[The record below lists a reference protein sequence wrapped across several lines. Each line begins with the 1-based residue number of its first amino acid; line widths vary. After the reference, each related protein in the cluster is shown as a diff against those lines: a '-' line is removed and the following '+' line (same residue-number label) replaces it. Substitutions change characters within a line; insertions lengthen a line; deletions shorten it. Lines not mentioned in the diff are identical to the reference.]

1 MDSHMFKLP
10 DGKYA
15 DGSWELCIYVTD
27 LQTERMLRVRG
38 DVHIGGLMLQLV
50 EDMDVAIDW
59 SDHAL
64 WWPDKN
70 TWLLRTRL
78 TLDQFGVQAD
88 AKLHFTPMHKTLRV
102 QLPDLQQIDMRV
114 DFSVMVFNAVIKVC
128 KELGIRHPEELS
140 LLRSRA
146 DRAFKRNS
154 NKTGSLRKKK
164 KEKSDRE
171 SVASNN
177 SVEGG
182 SQGSVDGIAP
192 HSPLRS
198 SSPAV
203 HHKGHG
209 TPILAGSHQT
219 WSPGSYSQY
228 PLPPSSQG
236 FIYHPSTLNEQ
247 AVFYQTTPR
256 NKGTS
261 SYHAGTNGSTGTPAN
276 TLSLSSSFGESLSM
290 NTSLAMS
297 PLAPSGEAL
306 EAIFRPKS
314 LREKAIINGGWLDSS
329 RSLMEQGIREND
341 VILLRFKYFA
351 FYDLDPS
358 IDQIRIN
365 QIYEQAKWMILAEE
379 IECTEEEMMMFA
391 ALQLQVNLQSQVPQ
405 ADVSMDGFG
414 TLGGTGGGVRS
425 SLGGGGGG
433 DDIDAAL
440 TDLQVTLEGTSIA
453 GAQGDITNVPELAD
467 YLRFM
472 KPKKLTLKGFKKY
485 WFVFK
490 DTHISYYKHHDDT
503 NGPPT
508 LKVNLKGCEVTPD
521 VNISN
526 GKYGMKLMVPQ
537 SDGMQEFL
545 LRCESES
552 QYAHWMAACRLASKG
567 KTMADSSYDSE
578 VQGIMAFLNMQQVK
592 AAAQSVSPESVN
604 IEVEDFVSPRYIKK
618 FKTNKIAGRILDG
631 QANVRDMNLLEAKMS
646 YIKAWQALPEYGVTY
661 FIVKFRNTKKEDL
674 LGVCYNRLIKMDP
687 SSGDSKA
694 TWRYSTMTAWHV
706 NWEVKEVIVQME
718 DENIHFACL
727 SADCKVI
734 HEYIGGY
741 IFLSMRSK
749 DQNQDLNEEL
759 FHKLTGGWM

>member
-1 MDSHMFKLP
+1 MESHMFKLP

-15 DGSWELCIYVTD
+15 DGSWELSIYVTD

-50 EDMDVAIDW
+50 EDLDVAIDW

-70 TWLLRTRL
+70 MWLLRTRS
-78 TLDQFGVQAD
+78 TLDQCGVQAD

-114 DFSVMVFNAVIKVC
+114 DFSVMVFNSVIEVC
-128 KELGIRHPEELS
+128 KDLGIRHPEELS
-140 LLRSRA
+140 FLRRKD
-146 DRAFKRNS
+146 DRFKRNS
-154 NKTGSLRKKK
+154 KNSGSLRKKK

-177 SVEGG
+177 SLEGG

-192 HSPLRS
+192 HSPMRS
-198 SSPAV
+198 SSPAAQ
-203 HHKGHG
+203 HHPRGHS
-209 TPILAGSHQT
+209 TPVLSGNQT

-228 PLPPSSQG
+228 PLPPSGQG
-236 FIYHPSTLNEQ
+236 FIYHPSTLNEA

-261 SYHAGTNGSTGTPAN
+261 SYAGTNGSTGSPMSMSISSYSD
-276 TLSLSSSFGESLSM
+276 SLATMGP
-290 NTSLAMS
+290 SLAMS
-297 PLAPSGEAL
+297 PQTPSGHAL
-306 EAIFRPKS
+306 EGIFKPKT

-329 RSLMEQGIREND
+329 RSLMEQGFREND
-341 VILLRFKYFA
+341 VILLRFKYYA
-351 FYDLDPS
+351 FYDLDPRM
-358 IDQIRIN
+358 DQVRIN
-365 QIYEQAKWMILAEE
+365 QIYEQAKWMILSEE
-379 IECTEEEMMMFA
+379 VDCTEEEMMMFA
-391 ALQLQVNLQSQVPQ
+391 ALQLQVNLQCQVPQ
-405 ADVSMDGFG
+405 TDTSVDGP
-414 TLGGTGGGVRS
+414 GGGMGA
-425 SLGGGGGG
+425 GGAGG

-440 TDLQVTLEGTSIA
+440 TDLQVSLEGTSIST
-453 GAQGDITNVPELAD
+453 AQGDITNVPELAD
-467 YLRFM
+467 YLRFL
-472 KPKKLTLKGFKKY
+472 KPKKLTLKGFKRY
-485 WFVFK
+485 WFVFR
-490 DTHISYYKHHDDT
+490 DTHMSYYKNHDDT
-503 NGPPT
+503 NGSPMM
-508 LKVNLKGCEVTPD
+508 KINLKGCEVTPD

-526 GKYGMKLMVPQ
+526 SKYGMRLLVP
-537 SDGMQEFL
+537 SPEGMQEFII
-545 LRCESES
+545 RCESES
-552 QYAHWMAACRLASKG
+552 QYAQWMAACRLASKG
-567 KTMADSSYDSE
+567 KTMADSSYEAE
-578 VQGIMAFLNMQQVK
+578 VQSIQAFLSMQQRK
-592 AAAQSVSPESVN
+592 AAAATVSPDSVD
-604 IEVEDFVSPRYIKK
+604 IQVEDFISPRYTKK
-618 FKTNKIAGRILDG
+618 FKTKQIAGRILEG
-631 QANVRDMNLLEAKMS
+631 HANVRDMSLLDAKMS

-661 FIVKFRNTKKEDL
+661 FIVKFRNSKKEDL

-687 SSGDSKA
+687 NTGDSKA

-718 DENIHFACL
+718 DENIHFGCL

-749 DQNQDLNEEL
+749 DQNQSLNEEL